1 MARDAADARSTPS
14 VHSTKYEGRGARR
27 RRKERERER
36 ERSEGERGALRSDYA
51 PHGRSVGMACK
62 REERSHRTDRG
73 ARARVPLRECTASVC
88 RGPPHRP
95 HWPRIANEPGRQ
107 SVCVSESER
116 CSCSNAVRPRR
127 RSLQRY
133 GRVYLLSILNP
144 PSSKALHRRW
154 RQRRQADTRAS
165 VFPFAPVGLPWP
177 PTKGPTQQRSPMLS
191 PSDVRSRT
199 KMPFTEKERRGVR
212 TRMIRWDG

>member
-1 MARDAADARSTPS
+1 
-14 VHSTKYEGRGARR
+14 
-27 RRKERERER
+27 
-36 ERSEGERGALRSDYA
+36 
-51 PHGRSVGMACK
+51 MACK

-154 RQRRQADTRAS
+154 RQRRTAGRYAS
-165 VFPFAPVGLPWP
+165 KCFSIRSLRPSLAANQRPNTAMFPHALSLRCSKPHKNALDRKGAAMELDGTVG
-177 PTKGPTQQRSPMLS
+177 
-191 PSDVRSRT
+191 
-199 KMPFTEKERRGVR
+199 
-212 TRMIRWDG
+212 